1 METEFVSREFVDENG
16 ERCKTYPIKDLT
28 PEFEGNGN
36 VLLETIISGQSEIEH
51 YATNIIYECPNFKHC
66 STEKHFDYPQD
77 FKDWRDMPQKYRCPV
92 CNLECYQKQVNKSQL
107 RKVLMTEQGESN
119 PIHLTGFIYGNKI
132 QNLQPGTKL
141 NLRGMLRSRKRN
153 RNDLTYHRFFDIS
166 EYRNSDDKPI
176 LPTEEEIQKFKDL
189 DKTEVIKS
197 FAPHIRNMY
206 LIKEGL
212 LLTCLGG
219 VQTETVRG
227 DINTLLLGDPGLAK
241 TQLLKFVTEIVKK
254 SDYVSGKSASGA
266 GLFGGVD
273 NLSDGTRIGKPG
285 SVTMCNGGVAA
296 LDEIEKMNDA
306 DRTYCHE
313 VMESQKFSLRKI
325 GIDITWEVKVSI
337 IAAGNPRKSR
347 WNPELSI
354 NENINLPDSLLSRFG
369 LVFLV
374 RDIPNKE
381 DDLEIAKH
389 IMKVRR
395 GEITA
400 PLDKEQMMKFIT
412 YGRTLNPVIPDDVDD
427 ILVEWWSKL
436 RQEKQTNESLSVD
449 IRTYE
454 DLCRLTQ
461 AYARLDLVEITSQDH
476 ARRAIKMLND
486 SLQTLGMST
495 PGERNASIVE
505 HMDKSEFIRH
515 VFSKPVTHSQA
526 VVELMEKSQWFSTE
540 EKAEAEID
548 KLLHKTNSLLESGG
562 KYKWI

>member
-1 METEFVSREFVDENG
+1 MTSFVDKDGETCNLLKLAELRPINEN
-16 ERCKTYPIKDLT
+16 D
-28 PEFEGNGN
+28 GN
-36 VLLETIISGQSEIEH
+36 VLLQTIIAGQSEIEH
-51 YATNIIYECPNFKHC
+51 YAQLVIYKCPNCTH
-66 STEKHFDYPQD
+66 EKQWHYPED
-77 FKDWRDMPQKYRCPV
+77 FADWRDIPKKHRCDR
-92 CNLECYQKQVNKSQL
+92 CNLECFEKQVTKGQL
-107 RKVLMTEQGESN
+107 RKVLMTEQGEAN
-119 PIHLTGFIYGNKI
+119 PIHLTGFIYGDNI
-132 QNLQPGTKL
+132 VQIQPGTKL
-141 NLRGMLRSRKRN
+141 NLRGTLRSRKRTAK
-153 RNDLTYHRFFDIS
+153 DLTYHRFFDIS
-166 EYRNSDDKPI
+166 KYNFTDEKPI
-176 LPTEEEIQKFKDL
+176 IPTEEEIQQFKDL

-219 VQTETVRG
+219 VQTDTARG

-273 NLSDGTRIGKPG
+273 NLSDGTRIAKPG
-285 SVTMCNGGVAA
+285 SVTLCNGGVAA
-296 LDEIEKMNDA
+296 LDEIEKMNET

-313 VMESQKFSLRKI
+313 IMESQQFSLRKI

-337 IAAGNPRKSR
+337 IAAGNPKKSR

-374 RDIPNKE
+374 RDIPSMD
-381 DDLEIAKH
+381 DDLAIAKH

-395 GEITA
+395 GEVTTA
-400 PLDKEQMMKFIT
+400 LDKEQMMKFVN
-412 YGRTLNPVIPDDVDD
+412 YAKTLTPVIPDEVDD
-427 ILVEWWSKL
+427 VLTKWWSEL
-436 RQEKQTNESLSVD
+436 RQVKQKDESLSVD

-461 AYARLDLVEITSQDH
+461 AYTRLELEEVSTKDH
-476 ARRAIKMLND
+476 ASRAIKMLND

-495 PGERNASIVE
+495 PGERNTSMIE
-505 HMDKSEFIRH
+505 HMDKPTYIRY
-515 VFSKPVTHSQA
+515 VFTNPVTHAQA
-526 VVELMEKSQWFSTE
+526 VSKLMERPMWFPTE

-548 KLLHKTNSLLESGG
+548 KLLNKTNSLLESGG
-562 KYKWI
+562 KYTWV

>member
-1 METEFVSREFVDENG
+1 MTEFVDKNG
-16 ERCKTYPIKDLT
+16 ETCHLLKLEELRPINEND
-28 PEFEGNGN
+28 GN
-36 VLLETIISGQSEIEH
+36 VLLETIIAGQSEIEH
-51 YATNIIYECPNFKHC
+51 FAQLIIYRCPNCTH
-66 STEKHFDYPQD
+66 EKQYHYPED
-77 FKDWRDMPQKYRCPV
+77 FRDWRDIPQKHRCDR
-92 CNLECYQKQVNKSQL
+92 CNLECFQDQVTKGQL
-107 RKVLMTEQGESN
+107 RKVLMTEQGEAN
-119 PIHLTGFIYGNKI
+119 PIHLTGFIYGDQITKI
-132 QNLQPGTKL
+132 QPGTKL
-141 NLRGMLRSRKRN
+141 NLRGTLRSRKRTAK
-153 RNDLTYHRFFDIS
+153 DLTYHRFFDIS
-166 EYRNSDDKPI
+166 EYRLTDEKPI
-176 LPTEEEIQKFKDL
+176 IPTEEEIQQFKDL

-219 VQTETVRG
+219 VQTDTSRG

-285 SVTMCNGGVAA
+285 SVTLCNGGVAA

-337 IAAGNPRKSR
+337 IAAGNPKKSR

-374 RDIPNKE
+374 RDIPSMD
-381 DDLEIAKH
+381 DDLAIAKH

-395 GEITA
+395 GEIIPA
-400 PLDKEQMMKFIT
+400 LDKEQMMKFVN
-412 YGRTLNPVIPDDVDD
+412 YAKTLNPVIPDDVDD
-427 ILVEWWSKL
+427 VLTKWWSEL
-436 RQEKQTNESLSVD
+436 RQVKQKDESLAVD

-461 AYARLDLVEITSQDH
+461 AYTRLELEELSTKDH
-476 ARRAIKMLND
+476 ASRAIKMLND

-495 PGERNASIVE
+495 PGERNTSMME
-505 HMDKSEFIRH
+505 HMDKSQYIRF
-515 VFSKPVTHSQA
+515 VFTNPITHDQA
-526 VVELMEKSQWFSTE
+526 VAKLMERPMWFSTE

-562 KYKWI
+562 KYTWI

>member
-1 METEFVSREFVDENG
+1 LITKYVDADG
-16 ERCKTYPIKDLT
+16 EECKLYQMKELVPTL
-28 PEFEGNGN
+28 EGDKN
-36 VLLETIISGQSEIEH
+36 VLLQTIISGQSEIEH
-51 YATNIIYECPNFKHC
+51 FATMIIYNCPNKGNCTAKKEWH
-66 STEKHFDYPQD
+66 YPED
-77 FKDWRDMPQKYRCPV
+77 FKDWRDIPQKARCDM
-92 CNLECYQKQVNKSQL
+92 CNLEMTPIQVKKEQL

-119 PIHLTGFIYGNKI
+119 PLHLTGFIYGNEI

-141 NLRGMLRSRKRN
+141 NLRGILRSRKRN
-153 RNDLTYHRFFDIS
+153 VKDLTYHRFFDIS

-176 LPTEEEIQKFKDL
+176 LPTEEEVQEFKDL

-337 IAAGNPRKSR
+337 IAAGNPKKSR
-347 WNPELSI
+347 WNPDLSI

-374 RDIPNKE
+374 RDIPNKD
-381 DDLEIAKH
+381 DDLQIAKH

-400 PLDKEQMMKFIT
+400 SLDKEQMMKFIT
-412 YGRTLNPVIPDDVDD
+412 YARTLNPVIPDNVDD

-436 RQEKQTNESLSVD
+436 RQEKQINESLSVD

-461 AYARLDLVEITSQDH
+461 AYARLDLLEITSQDH

-515 VFSKPVTHSQA
+515 TFSVPVTHSQA
-526 VVELMEKSQWFSTE
+526 IALLMDRPQWFSTE

-562 KYKWI
+562 KYTWVS

>member
-1 METEFVSREFVDENG
+1 LITKYVYADG
-16 ERCKTYPIKDLT
+16 EECKLYQMKELVPTL
-28 PEFEGNGN
+28 EGDKN
-36 VLLETIISGQSEIEH
+36 VLLQTIISGQSEIEH
-51 YATNIIYECPNFKHC
+51 FATMIIYNCPNKGNCTAKKEWH
-66 STEKHFDYPQD
+66 YPED
-77 FKDWRDMPQKYRCPV
+77 FKDWRDIPQKARCDM
-92 CNLECYQKQVNKSQL
+92 CNLEMTPIQVKKEQL

-119 PIHLTGFIYGNKI
+119 PLHLTGFIYGNEI

-141 NLRGMLRSRKRN
+141 NLRGILRSRKRN
-153 RNDLTYHRFFDIS
+153 VKDLTYHRFFDIS

-176 LPTEEEIQKFKDL
+176 LPTEEEVQEFKDL

-337 IAAGNPRKSR
+337 IAAGNPKKSR
-347 WNPELSI
+347 WNPDLSI

-374 RDIPNKE
+374 RDIPNKD
-381 DDLEIAKH
+381 DDLQIAKH

-400 PLDKEQMMKFIT
+400 SLDKEQMMKFIT
-412 YGRTLNPVIPDDVDD
+412 YARTLNPVIPDNVDD

-436 RQEKQTNESLSVD
+436 RQEKQINESLSVD

-461 AYARLDLVEITSQDH
+461 AYARLDLLEITSQDH

-515 VFSKPVTHSQA
+515 TFSVPVTHSQA
-526 VVELMEKSQWFSTE
+526 IALLMDRPQWFSTE

-562 KYKWI
+562 KYTWVS

>member
-1 METEFVSREFVDENG
+1 MITKYVDADG
-16 ERCKTYPIKDLT
+16 EECKLYQMKELVPTL
-28 PEFEGNGN
+28 EGDKN
-36 VLLETIISGQSEIEH
+36 VLLQTIISGQSEIEH
-51 YATNIIYECPNFKHC
+51 FATMIIYQCPNKTNC
-66 STEKHFDYPQD
+66 TSSRTYDYPED
-77 FKDWRDMPQKYRCPV
+77 FKDWRDIPQKARCDM
-92 CNLECYQKQVNKSQL
+92 CNLEMTPIQVDKEQL

-119 PIHLTGFIYGNKI
+119 PLHLTGFIYGNEI

-141 NLRGMLRSRKRN
+141 NLRGVLRSRKRN
-153 RNDLTYHRFFDIS
+153 VKDLTYHRFFDIS

-176 LPTEEEIQKFKDL
+176 LPTEEEVQEFKDL

-337 IAAGNPRKSR
+337 IAAGNPKKSR
-347 WNPELSI
+347 WNPDLSI

-381 DDLEIAKH
+381 DDLQIAKH

-395 GEITA
+395 GEITSS
-400 PLDKEQMMKFIT
+400 LDKEQMMKFIT
-412 YGRTLNPVIPDDVDD
+412 YARTLNPIIPDNVDD
-427 ILVEWWSKL
+427 ILTEWWSKL
-436 RQEKQTNESLSVD
+436 RQETQINESLSVD

-495 PGERNASIVE
+495 PGERNASIIE
-505 HMDKSEFIRH
+505 HMDKPEFIRH
-515 VFSKPVTHSQA
+515 TFSVPVTHSQA
-526 VVELMEKSQWFSTE
+526 VALLMDRPKWFSTE

-562 KYKWI
+562 KYKWVS

>member
-1 METEFVSREFVDENG
+1 METKFVDSNG
-16 ERCKTYPIKDLT
+16 ETCHLLKLKDLR
-28 PEFEGNGN
+28 PLHENDGNI
-36 VLLETIISGQSEIEH
+36 LLQTIVAGQSEIEH
-51 YATNIIYECPNFKHC
+51 YAIKIVYKCPNHGNC
-66 STEKHFDYPQD
+66 STEKQFDYPED
-77 FKDWRDMPQKYRCPV
+77 FEDWRDMPQKYRCDR
-92 CNLECYQKQVNKSQL
+92 CNLECYQKQITKGQL

-119 PIHLTGFIYGNKI
+119 PIHLTGFIYGDNI
-132 QNLQPGTKL
+132 VQIQPGTKL
-141 NLRGMLRSRKRN
+141 NLRGMLRSRKRTVK
-153 RNDLTYHRFFDIS
+153 DLTYHRFFDIS
-166 EYRNSDDKPI
+166 EYTCSDDKPM
-176 LPTEEEIQKFKDL
+176 LPTEDEIQQFKEL

-219 VQTETVRG
+219 VQTDTARG

-241 TQLLKFVTEIVKK
+241 TQLLKFVTNVVKK

-285 SVTMCNGGVAA
+285 SVTLCNGGVAA

-306 DRTYCHE
+306 DRTFCHE

-337 IAAGNPRKSR
+337 IAAGNPKKSR

-374 RDIPNKE
+374 RDIPSMD
-381 DDLEIAKH
+381 DDLQIAKH

-395 GEITA
+395 GEIK
-400 PLDKEQMMKFIT
+400 PSLDIQQMSKFIT
-412 YGRTLNPVIPDDVDD
+412 YARTLNPVIPDEVDD
-427 ILVEWWSKL
+427 VLTKWWSEL
-436 RQEKQTNESLSVD
+436 RQVKQKDESLSVD

-461 AYARLDLVEITSQDH
+461 AYTRLDLEELSTKDH
-476 ARRAIKMLND
+476 ATRAIKMLND

-495 PGERNASIVE
+495 PGERNTSMME
-505 HMDKSEFIRH
+505 HMDKSQYIRY
-515 VFSKPVTHSQA
+515 VFTDPVTHAQA
-526 VVELMEKSQWFSTE
+526 VSKLMERPMWFSTE

>member
-1 METEFVSREFVDENG
+1 LITKYVDADG
-16 ERCKTYPIKDLT
+16 EECKLYQMKELVPTL
-28 PEFEGNGN
+28 EGDKN
-36 VLLETIISGQSEIEH
+36 VLLQTIISGQSEIEH
-51 YATNIIYECPNFKHC
+51 FATMIIYQCPNKGNC
-66 STEKHFDYPQD
+66 SSDRKYLYPDD
-77 FKDWRDMPQKYRCPV
+77 FKDWRDIPQKARCDM
-92 CNLECYQKQVNKSQL
+92 CNLEMTPIQVDKEQL

-119 PIHLTGFIYGNKI
+119 PLHLTGFIYGNEI

-141 NLRGMLRSRKRN
+141 NLRGVLRSRKRN
-153 RNDLTYHRFFDIS
+153 VKDLTYHRFFDIS

-176 LPTEEEIQKFKDL
+176 LPTEEEIQEFKDL

-337 IAAGNPRKSR
+337 IAAGNPKKSR
-347 WNPELSI
+347 WNPDLSI

-381 DDLEIAKH
+381 DDLQIAKH

-395 GEITA
+395 GEITSS
-400 PLDKEQMMKFIT
+400 LDKEQMMKFIT
-412 YGRTLNPVIPDDVDD
+412 YARTLNPVIPDNVDD
-427 ILVEWWSKL
+427 ILTEWWSKL
-436 RQEKQTNESLSVD
+436 RQETQINESLSVD

-461 AYARLDLVEITSQDH
+461 AYARLDLIEITSQDH

-505 HMDKSEFIRH
+505 HMDKPEFIRH
-515 VFSKPVTHSQA
+515 TFSVPVTHSQA
-526 VVELMEKSQWFSTE
+526 VALLMDRPKWFSTE

-562 KYKWI
+562 KYTWVN

>member
-1 METEFVSREFVDENG
+1 MTSFVDKDG
-16 ERCKTYPIKDLT
+16 ETCNLLKLAELKPLHEKD
-28 PEFEGNGN
+28 PNI
-36 VLLETIISGQSEIEH
+36 LLQTIVAGQAEIEH
-51 YATNIIYECPNFKHC
+51 YAAMIIYKCPNCTHDK
-66 STEKHFDYPQD
+66 TYDYPAD
-77 FKDWRDMPQKYRCPV
+77 FEDWRDIPQKHRCDV
-92 CNLECYQKQVNKSQL
+92 CNLDCFQLQVTKGQL
-107 RKVLMTEQGESN
+107 RKVLMTEQGETN
-119 PIHLTGFIYGNKI
+119 PIHLTGFIYGDNITKI
-132 QNLQPGTKL
+132 QPGTKL
-141 NLRGMLRSRKRN
+141 NLRGVLRSRKKSSK
-153 RNDLTYHRFFDIS
+153 DLTYHRFFDITQ
-166 EYRNSDDKPI
+166 YNFTDDKPI
-176 LPTEEEIQKFKDL
+176 VPTEEEIQKFKDM

-219 VQTETVRG
+219 VETDNTRG

-241 TQLLKFVTEIVKK
+241 TQLLKFVTKIVKK

-285 SVTMCNGGVAA
+285 SITLCNGGVAA
-296 LDEIEKMNDA
+296 LDEIEKMSEV

-313 VMESQKFSLRKI
+313 IMESQQFSLRKI

-337 IAAGNPRKSR
+337 IAAGNPKKSR

-374 RDIPNKE
+374 RDIPSMD
-381 DDLEIAKH
+381 DDLAIAKH
-389 IMKVRR
+389 IMQVRR
-395 GEITA
+395 GEIT
-400 PLDKEQMMKFIT
+400 PELSVEEMMKFINYAKT
-412 YGRTLNPVIPDDVDD
+412 ISPIIPNDVDD
-427 ILVEWWSKL
+427 VLTKWWSEL
-436 RQEKQTNESLSVD
+436 RQVQQKDESLSVD

-461 AYARLDLVEITSQDH
+461 AYTRLDLEELSTKDH
-476 ARRAIKMLND
+476 AGRAIKMLND

-495 PGERNASIVE
+495 PGERNTSIME
-505 HMDKSEFIRH
+505 HMDKASYIRF
-515 VFSKPVTHSQA
+515 VFNTPISHDQA
-526 VVELMEKSQWFSTE
+526 VAKLMEKYNWFSSE

-548 KLLHKTNSLLESGG
+548 KLLNKTNSISESGG
-562 KYKWI
+562 KLIWV

>member
-1 METEFVSREFVDENG
+1 MTSFIDKNG
-16 ERCKTYPIKDLT
+16 ETCNLLKLAELRPINEND
-28 PEFEGNGN
+28 GN
-36 VLLETIISGQSEIEH
+36 VLLQTIIAGQSEIEH
-51 YATNIIYECPNFKHC
+51 YAQLVIYKCPNCTH
-66 STEKHFDYPQD
+66 EKQWHYPED
-77 FKDWRDMPQKYRCPV
+77 FADWRDIPKKHRCDR
-92 CNLECYQKQVNKSQL
+92 CNLECFEKQVTKGQL
-107 RKVLMTEQGESN
+107 RKVLMTEQGEAN
-119 PIHLTGFIYGNKI
+119 PIHLTGFIYGDNI
-132 QNLQPGTKL
+132 VQIQPGTKL
-141 NLRGMLRSRKRN
+141 NLRGTLRSRKRTPK
-153 RNDLTYHRFFDIS
+153 DLTYHRFFDIS
-166 EYRNSDDKPI
+166 EYRLTDEKPI
-176 LPTEEEIQKFKDL
+176 IPTEEEIEQFKDL

-219 VQTETVRG
+219 VQTDTARG

-273 NLSDGTRIGKPG
+273 NLSDGTRIAKPG
-285 SVTMCNGGVAA
+285 SVTLCNGGVAA
-296 LDEIEKMNDA
+296 LDEIEKMNET

-313 VMESQKFSLRKI
+313 IMESQQFSLRKI

-337 IAAGNPRKSR
+337 IAAGNPKKSR

-374 RDIPNKE
+374 RDIPSMD
-381 DDLEIAKH
+381 DDLAIAKH

-395 GEITA
+395 GEVTA
-400 PLDKEQMMKFIT
+400 ALDKEQMMKFVN
-412 YGRTLNPVIPDDVDD
+412 YAKTLNPVIPDDVDD
-427 ILVEWWSKL
+427 VLTKWWSEL
-436 RQEKQTNESLSVD
+436 RQVKQKDQSLSVD

-454 DLCRLTQ
+454 DLCRLTH
-461 AYARLDLVEITSQDH
+461 AYTRLELEEVSTKEH
-476 ARRAIKMLND
+476 ASRAIKMLND

-495 PGERNASIVE
+495 PGERNTSMRE
-505 HMDKSEFIRH
+505 HMDKPTYIRY
-515 VFSKPVTHSQA
+515 VFTNPVTHAQA
-526 VVELMEKSQWFSTE
+526 VVKLMEEKQWFSTE

-548 KLLHKTNSLLESGG
+548 KLLNKTNSLMESGG
-562 KYKWI
+562 KLTWV

>member
-1 METEFVSREFVDENG
+1 MTSFVDKDG
-16 ERCKTYPIKDLT
+16 ETCNLLKLSELRPSHEKLKD
-28 PEFEGNGN
+28 GN
-36 VLLETIISGQSEIEH
+36 VLLQTIIAGQSEIEH
-51 YATNIIYECPNFKHC
+51 YAQQIIYKCPNCTH
-66 STEKHFDYPQD
+66 EKFYDVPLHFE
-77 FKDWRDMPQKYRCPV
+77 DWRDIPQKARCDV
-92 CNLECYQKQVNKSQL
+92 CNLEMFEREVTKGQL
-107 RKVLMTEQGESN
+107 RKVLMTEQGETN
-119 PIHLTGFIYGNKI
+119 PIHLTGFIYGDEITK
-132 QNLQPGTKL
+132 LQPGTKL
-141 NLRGMLRSRKRN
+141 NLRGILRSRKKSSK
-153 RNDLTYHRFFDIS
+153 DMTYHRFFDINTYS
-166 EYRNSDDKPI
+166 FTDEKPI
-176 LPTEEEIQKFKDL
+176 IPSEEEIQKFKDM
-189 DKTEVIKS
+189 DKTEVIRS

-219 VQTETVRG
+219 VQTENTRG

-241 TQLLKFVTEIVKK
+241 TQLLKFVTKIVKK

-296 LDEIEKMNDA
+296 MDEIEKMNDV

-313 VMESQKFSLRKI
+313 IMESQQFSLRKI

-337 IAAGNPRKSR
+337 IAAGNPKKSR

-374 RDIPNKE
+374 RDIPSMD
-381 DDLEIAKH
+381 DDLAIAKH

-395 GEITA
+395 GEIV
-400 PLDKEQMMKFIT
+400 PSLDVEQMTKFINYAKT
-412 YGRTLNPVIPDDVDD
+412 IDPIIPDDVDD
-427 ILVEWWSKL
+427 VLTKWWSEL
-436 RQEKQTNESLSVD
+436 RQVEQKDESLSVD

-461 AYARLDLVEITSQDH
+461 AYTRLDLEEFSTKDH
-476 ARRAIKMLND
+476 AHRAIKMLND
-486 SLQTLGMST
+486 SIQTLGMNT
-495 PGERNASIVE
+495 PGERNASIME
-505 HMDKSEFIRH
+505 HMDKGSYIRF
-515 VFSKPVTHSQA
+515 VFSNPISHDQA
-526 VVELMEKSQWFSTE
+526 VAKLMEKYNWFSTE

-548 KLLHKTNSLLESGG
+548 KLLNKTNSLMESGG
-562 KYKWI
+562 KLTWV

>member
-1 METEFVSREFVDENG
+1 MTSFVDKNG
-16 ERCKTYPIKDLT
+16 ETCHLLKLAELRPKHEQFKD
-28 PEFEGNGN
+28 NN
-36 VLLETIISGQSEIEH
+36 ILLETIIAGQSEIEH
-51 YATNIIYECPNFKHC
+51 YAELIYYKCPHCKIEKKYECPLNF
-66 STEKHFDYPQD
+66 E
-77 FKDWRDMPQKYRCPV
+77 DWRDIPQKARCDHCSIEMFV
-92 CNLECYQKQVNKSQL
+92 EQVTKGQL

-119 PIHLTGFIYGNKI
+119 PIHLTGFIYGDQITKI
-132 QNLQPGTKL
+132 QPGTKL
-141 NLRGMLRSRKRN
+141 NLRGILRSRKRTPK
-153 RNDLTYHRFFDIS
+153 DLTYHRFFDIS
-166 EYRNSDDKPI
+166 EYALTDEKPMI
-176 LPTEEEIQKFKDL
+176 PTDEEIQQFKDL
-189 DKTEVIKS
+189 DKTEIIKS

-219 VQTETVRG
+219 VQTDTARG

-337 IAAGNPRKSR
+337 IAAGNPKKSR
-347 WNPELSI
+347 WNPDLSI

-374 RDIPNKE
+374 RDIPNKD
-381 DDLEIAKH
+381 DDLQIAKH

-400 PLDKEQMMKFIT
+400 SLDKEQMMKFIT
-412 YGRTLNPVIPDDVDD
+412 YARTLNPVIPDEVDD
-427 ILVEWWSKL
+427 ILTEWWSKL

-461 AYARLDLVEITSQDH
+461 AYARLDLVEITSEDH
-476 ARRAIKMLND
+476 ARRAIQMLND

-495 PGERNASIVE
+495 PGERNASILE
-505 HMDKSEFIRH
+505 YKDKSSYIRY
-515 VFSKPVTHSQA
+515 VFNTPITHAQA
-526 VVELMEKSQWFSTE
+526 IAKLMERPMWFPTE

-562 KYKWI
+562 KYKWV

>member
-1 METEFVSREFVDENG
+1 MITKYVDADG
-16 ERCKTYPIKDLT
+16 EECKLYQMKELVPTL
-28 PEFEGNGN
+28 EGDKN
-36 VLLETIISGQSEIEH
+36 VLLQTIISGQSEIEH
-51 YATNIIYECPNFKHC
+51 FATMIIYNCPNKGNCTAKKEWH
-66 STEKHFDYPQD
+66 YPED
-77 FKDWRDMPQKYRCPV
+77 FKDWRDIPQKARCDM
-92 CNLECYQKQVNKSQL
+92 CNLEMYVKQVKKEQL

-119 PIHLTGFIYGNKI
+119 PLHLTGFIYGNEI

-153 RNDLTYHRFFDIS
+153 VKDLTYHRFFDIS

-176 LPTEEEIQKFKDL
+176 LPTEEEVQEFKDL

-374 RDIPNKE
+374 RDIPNKD
-381 DDLEIAKH
+381 DDLQIAKH

-412 YGRTLNPVIPDDVDD
+412 YARTLNPVIPDNVDD

-436 RQEKQTNESLSVD
+436 RQEKQINESLSVD

-505 HMDKSEFIRH
+505 HMDKSEYIRW
-515 VFSKPVTHSQA
+515 VFTDPLTHTQAISK
-526 VVELMEKSQWFSTE
+526 LMERPKWFSTE

-562 KYKWI
+562 KYTWVS

>member
-1 METEFVSREFVDENG
+1 MITKYVDADG
-16 ERCKTYPIKDLT
+16 EECKLYQMKELVPTL
-28 PEFEGNGN
+28 EGDKN
-36 VLLETIISGQSEIEH
+36 VLLQTIISGQSEIEH
-51 YATNIIYECPNFKHC
+51 FATMIIYKCPNKANC
-66 STEKHFDYPQD
+66 SSDRKYLYPED
-77 FKDWRDMPQKYRCPV
+77 FKDWRDIPQKARCDM
-92 CNLECYQKQVNKSQL
+92 CNLEMTPIQVDKEQL

-119 PIHLTGFIYGNKI
+119 PLHLTGFIYGNEI

-141 NLRGMLRSRKRN
+141 NLRGVLRSRKRN
-153 RNDLTYHRFFDIS
+153 VKDLTYHRFFDIS

-176 LPTEEEIQKFKDL
+176 LPTEEEVQEFKDL

-337 IAAGNPRKSR
+337 IAAGNPKKSR
-347 WNPELSI
+347 WNPDLSI

-381 DDLEIAKH
+381 DDLQIAKH

-395 GEITA
+395 GEITSS
-400 PLDKEQMMKFIT
+400 LDKEQMMKFIT
-412 YGRTLNPVIPDDVDD
+412 YARTLNPIIPDNVDD
-427 ILVEWWSKL
+427 ILTEWWSKL
-436 RQEKQTNESLSVD
+436 RQETQINESLSVD

-505 HMDKSEFIRH
+505 HMDKPEFIRH
-515 VFSKPVTHSQA
+515 TFSVPVTHSQA
-526 VVELMEKSQWFSTE
+526 VALLMDRPKWFSTE

-548 KLLHKTNSLLESGG
+548 KLLNKTNSLLESGG
-562 KYKWI
+562 KYTWVS